1 MQFNVLLT
9 SETREC
15 NSSTRTVVA
24 SSSTLYTLKINVAL
38 FTALHG
44 MQARSSDENSLC
56 PFVCP
61 SFTRVHCDK
70 TVERSVQIF
79 IPHERTFSYS
89 FMKKNGWWGRPIL
102 PEMLGQLTPVGA
114 K

>member
-1 MQFNVLLT
+1 M
-9 SETREC
+9 TREC
-15 NSSTRTVVA
+15 NSSTSTVVVVR
-24 SSSTLYTLKINVAL
+24 SSTLCTMKINVAL

-44 MQARSSDENSLC
+44 MQTRSSDENSVC

-61 SFTRVHCDK
+61 SFIRVHCDK

-79 IPHERTFSYS
+79 IPHERKFSYS
-89 FMKKNGWWGRPIL
+89 FEKKNGWWGRPIL
-102 PEMLGQLTPVGA
+102 PEMLGQPTPVGA